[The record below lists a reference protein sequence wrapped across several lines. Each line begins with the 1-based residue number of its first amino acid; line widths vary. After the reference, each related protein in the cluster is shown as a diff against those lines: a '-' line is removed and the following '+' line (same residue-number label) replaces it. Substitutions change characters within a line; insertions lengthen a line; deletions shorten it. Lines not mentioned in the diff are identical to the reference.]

1 MSRQTMYNALSTSAV
16 VVGALMAL
24 SNTGLAVAEQ
34 SPVNHAHSSTPVSPL
49 HTAAT
54 SPSFSSSP
62 TLSHSSP
69 LFSFHIASV
78 HSNSTLESSPHSYPM
93 RSHHTE
99 SQRHTSG
106 HHHSESGRL
115 STRTM
120 EATTTTQVSAVT
132 TTATTQT
139 TLTNSPTG
147 DTISSTATLDARA
160 PTHISGHIEYSP
172 SSMIGDNPHD
182 HKAKPRDHARLA
194 RRQRPRPARP
204 MPSVTPVG
212 TSRQNSTSAY
222 NLVDSYEGSTFF
234 DGWDF
239 FEYADPTH
247 GMIRYVSA
255 DEAKSSNLAY
265 VRDDGVAV
273 MTVDTTTTLAVSDSE
288 QRNSVRITTKKSY
301 GQGLFIFDILKA
313 PHGCSTWPAAW
324 LVGPDWPSG
333 GEIDVVEGVHENVY
347 NQMTVHASAGCQL
360 DATKSLAGGVTLRAD
375 QNPLEMFTGT
385 VLETD
390 CDATINS
397 NAGCGIMDYDT
408 TSYGAGLNDA
418 GGGVYATLW
427 DNVGVRIWF
436 FKREDVPADI
446 TGSTPDPTTWG
457 TPRAYW
463 AASSCASSFFNNLS
477 IVFDIVLGGDWAG
490 ATYSAAGCPGTI
502 QDYVANPSNFAN
514 ANWAVN
520 SVRVYQTS

>member
-1 MSRQTMYNALSTSAV
+1 
-16 VVGALMAL
+16 
-24 SNTGLAVAEQ
+24 
-34 SPVNHAHSSTPVSPL
+34 
-49 HTAAT
+49 
-54 SPSFSSSP
+54 
-62 TLSHSSP
+62 
-69 LFSFHIASV
+69 
-78 HSNSTLESSPHSYPM
+78 
-93 RSHHTE
+93 
-99 SQRHTSG
+99 
-106 HHHSESGRL
+106 
-115 STRTM
+115 
-120 EATTTTQVSAVT
+120 
-132 TTATTQT
+132 
-139 TLTNSPTG
+139 
-147 DTISSTATLDARA
+147 
-160 PTHISGHIEYSP
+160 
-172 SSMIGDNPHD
+172 MIGDNAHD

-194 RRQRPRPARP
+194 RRRHPRPTRTI
-204 MPSVTPVG
+204 SSITPVG

-222 NLVDSYEGSTFF
+222 NLVDSYEGPTFF

-324 LVGPDWPSG
+324 LVGPNWPSG

-385 VLETD
+385 VLETE